1 MWRGYGEGVQQL
13 DPIATYL
20 AISDRERAADGLV
33 EQRAAAAARLAGARP
48 GAAVLDL
55 GAGQGWY
62 SLALARRFTVVGV
75 DRSTGLVAEA
85 RRRARR
91 LAGRRRPH
99 LLVGHNE
106 ALPVPDSSVD
116 AAISLATCIG
126 YGSEDDDRAAFE
138 ELRRV
143 LQVDAKVVLEAVS
156 AERAARSEE
165 RERWF
170 PDGAHALYS
179 PNFDSS
185 TQVLSD
191 TQSVE
196 LPDGSSG
203 VFRYSVRAYDPS
215 ELLNLIEDAGL
226 VCDGMYGSTSG
237 ARPTPG
243 DPIVVVARSRSV
255 NGRGVRAGRPRS
267 SSLPD
272 DQPLCLTEVPR

>member
-1 MWRGYGEGVQQL
+1 MPRGHGEGVQQL
-13 DPIATYL
+13 DPIATYV

-33 EQRAAAAARLAGARP
+33 EQRAFEATRLAGARH

-55 GAGQGWY
+55 GAGQGWS
-62 SLALARRFTVVGV
+62 SLALAERFAVVGV
-75 DRSTGLVAEA
+75 DRSRSLVAEA
-85 RRRARR
+85 CCRARR
-91 LAGRRRPH
+91 LAGRRRPR

-106 ALPVPDSSVD
+106 ALPVPDNSVD

-126 YGSEDDDRAAFE
+126 YGSEDDDRATFD

-143 LQVDAKVVLEAVS
+143 LREGAKVVLEAVS

-170 PDGAHALYS
+170 ADGARALYS
-179 PNFDSS
+179 PSFDSS

-215 ELLNLIEDAGL
+215 ELLDLIEDAGL
-226 VCDGMYGSTSG
+226 VCDGVYGSTGG

-243 DPIVVVARSRSV
+243 DPIVVVASSRS
-255 NGRGVRAGRPRS
+255 
-267 SSLPD
+267 
-272 DQPLCLTEVPR
+272 